1 MTPQEAAL
9 NGTMVTSPQFEG
21 LHDAYLAVAGQI
33 ADHHEYANAPRGNAS
48 HECLHVGF
56 TLTDPVG
63 RVPFLAT
70 RKINIVFH
78 FAEALWYLWGRD
90 DLEMM
95 AYYAPQM
102 RSYSMDGKTMR
113 GSAYGSRLFR
123 PPPGGGESAFGQ
135 VLGLIREDPATKRA
149 VMTMFRPEELAIPGN
164 LDVACVLA
172 FQLLLRDGRLHAVC
186 YMRANDAD
194 QGLLS
199 DVFSFTLLQEFA
211 ARQLGVPVGTYSH
224 YAGSMHIA
232 DSNLPRIRQVL
243 AEAHDAGRAD
253 PLFGF
258 PAMPED
264 ASWVDLETVQVHEE
278 LLRTNQRSH
287 TPATIAETGLAPYWQ
302 QILLLFEAHRQ
313 IKHTEEPV
321 GADVLTAL
329 DPGFRWLLHHRWS
342 DRVAASAASEGSA
355 LR

>member
-1 MTPQEAAL
+1 ML
-9 NGTMVTSPQFEG
+9 TSPQFEG
-21 LHDAYLAVAGQI
+21 LQDAYVAVAGQI
-33 ADHHEYANAPRGNAS
+33 ADHYEYVNAPRGNAS
-48 HECLHVGF
+48 RECLHLGF
-56 TLTDPVG
+56 TLADPVS
-63 RVPFLAT
+63 RVPFLAS
-70 RKINIVFH
+70 RKSNIVFH

-102 RSYSMDGKTMR
+102 RSYSMDGKTLR
-113 GSAYGSRLFR
+113 GSAYGARLFR
-123 PPPGGGESAFGQ
+123 SPPGGGQPDFGR
-135 VLGLIREDPATKRA
+135 VLDLIREDPATKRA

-172 FQLLLRDGRLHAVC
+172 FQLFLRDGRLHAVC

-211 ARQLGVPVGTYSH
+211 ARQLGVPVGTYTH

-232 DSNLPRIRQVL
+232 DRDLPRIRQVL
-243 AEAHDAGRAD
+243 AETRDGGRRG
-253 PLFGF
+253 PLFAF

-264 ASWVDLETVQVHEE
+264 ASWADLEAVRVHEE
-278 LLRTNQRSH
+278 LLRTDRHRH
-287 TPATIAETGLAPYWQ
+287 TPGSIAATGLRPYWQ

-313 IKHTEEPV
+313 VRHGEEPV
-321 GADVLTAL
+321 DADVLSAL
-329 DPGFRWLLHHRWS
+329 DPGFRWLLRHRWP
-342 DRVAASAASEGSA
+342 DRVPADAATQASSA
-355 LR
+355 R

>member
-1 MTPQEAAL
+1 M
-9 NGTMVTSPQFEG
+9 
-21 LHDAYLAVAGQI
+21 
-33 ADHHEYANAPRGNAS
+33 
-48 HECLHVGF
+48 
-56 TLTDPVG
+56 
-63 RVPFLAT
+63 PFLAV

-102 RSYSMDGKTMR
+102 RSYSMDGKTLR
-113 GSAYGSRLFR
+113 GSAYGSRLFSA
-123 PPPGGGESAFGQ
+123 PPGGESAFDQ
-135 VLGLIREDPATKRA
+135 VLMVIRGDPATKRA
-149 VMTMFRPEELAIPGN
+149 VMTMFRPEELAVPGN

-211 ARQLGVPVGTYSH
+211 ARLLGVPVGTYSH

-232 DSNLPRIRQVL
+232 DGNLPRIREAL
-243 AEAHDAGRAD
+243 AEARGAGRAG
-253 PLFGF
+253 PLFDF
-258 PAMPED
+258 PEMPED
-264 ASWVDLETVQVHEE
+264 ASWADLQTVQVHEE

-287 TPATIAETGLAPYWQ
+287 SPGTIAGTGLAPYWQ
-302 QILLLFEAHRQ
+302 QILLMFEAHRQ
-313 IKHTEEPV
+313 IKHTAGPV
-321 GADVLTAL
+321 GADVLTSL
-329 DPGFRWLLHHRWS
+329 DPGFRWLLHHRWPG
-342 DRVAASAASEGSA
+342 RVPTLAARDGSA

>member
-9 NGTMVTSPQFEG
+9 NGTMMTSPQFGG

-33 ADHHEYANAPRGNAS
+33 AGHHEYANAPRGNAS
-48 HECLHVGF
+48 HECLHMGF
-56 TLTDPVG
+56 TLTDPVS

-102 RSYSMDGKTMR
+102 RSYSMDGKTLR

-172 FQLLLRDGRLHAVC
+172 FQLLLRGGRLHAVC

-211 ARQLGVPVGTYSH
+211 ARQLCVRVGTYTH
-224 YAGSMHIA
+224 YAGSMHVS

-243 AEAHDAGRAD
+243 AEAHDAGRAT
-253 PLFGF
+253 PPPGLSGHARGRVVGGPGNSPGPRGTAAHQ
-258 PAMPED
+258 PAQP
-264 ASWVDLETVQVHEE
+264 H
-278 LLRTNQRSH
+278 RSH
-287 TPATIAETGLAPYWQ
+287 DRRNRAGTVLAAGPAAVRGSPADQ
-302 QILLLFEAHRQ
+302 AHRR
-313 IKHTEEPV
+313 PV
-321 GADVLTAL
+321 GTDILTAL
-329 DPGFRWLLHHRWS
+329 DPGFRWLLHHRWP
-342 DRVAASAASEGSA
+342 DRVAASATREGSA

>member
-1 MTPQEAAL
+1 M
-9 NGTMVTSPQFEG
+9 TSPQFEG
-21 LHDAYLAVAGQI
+21 LQDAYVAVAGQI
-33 ADHHEYANAPRGNAS
+33 ADHHEYTNAPRGNAS
-48 HECLHVGF
+48 HECLHMGF
-56 TLTDPVG
+56 TLADPVS
-63 RVPFLAT
+63 RVPFLAA

-95 AYYAPQM
+95 VYYAPQM
-102 RSYSMDGKTMR
+102 RSYSMDGKTLH
-113 GSAYGSRLFR
+113 GSAYGSRLFQ
-123 PPPGGGESAFGQ
+123 PPPGGGESAFDRI
-135 VLGLIREDPATKRA
+135 LELIREDPATKRA

-172 FQLLLRDGRLHAVC
+172 FQLLLRDDKLHAVC

-211 ARQLGVPVGTYSH
+211 ARQLGVPVGTYTH
-224 YAGSMHIA
+224 YAGSVHIA

-243 AEAHDAGRAD
+243 GEAHDADRTR

-264 ASWVDLETVQVHEE
+264 ASWADLETVQVHEE
-278 LLRTNQRSH
+278 LLRTNQHSH
-287 TPATIAETGLAPYWQ
+287 TPATIAGTGLAPYWQ

-321 GADVLTAL
+321 GTDVLTAL
-329 DPGFRWLLHHRWS
+329 DPGFRWLLHHRWP
-342 DRVAASAASEGSA
+342 DRAPASAAREGSA

>member
-1 MTPQEAAL
+1 M
-9 NGTMVTSPQFEG
+9 
-21 LHDAYLAVAGQI
+21 
-33 ADHHEYANAPRGNAS
+33 
-48 HECLHVGF
+48 GF
-56 TLTDPVG
+56 TLANPVS
-63 RVPFLAT
+63 RMPFLAV
-70 RKINIVFH
+70 RKVNIVFH

-102 RSYSMDGKTMR
+102 QSYSMDGRTLR

-123 PPPGGGESAFGQ
+123 SPPGGGESAFNQ
-135 VLGLIREDPATKRA
+135 VLGLIRDDPATKRA
-149 VMTMFRPEELAIPGN
+149 VMTMFRPEELAVPGN

-232 DSNLPRIRQVL
+232 DGNLPRIREAL
-243 AEAHDAGRAD
+243 AEARGVGRAG
-253 PLFGF
+253 PLFRF
-258 PAMPED
+258 PVMPED
-264 ASWVDLETVQVHEE
+264 ASWADLEKLQLHEE
-278 LLRTNQRSH
+278 LLRTNQRSQ
-287 TPATIAETGLAPYWQ
+287 TPETIAVTGLAPYWQ
-302 QILLLFEAHRQ
+302 QVLLLFEAHRQ
-313 IKHTEEPV
+313 IKHTEDPV
-321 GADVLTAL
+321 SADVVTEL
-329 DPGFRWLLHHRWS
+329 DPGFRWLLHHRWPG
-342 DRVAASAASEGSA
+342 RVPALATREGST